1 MQAKDI
7 TNKKFG
13 RLTAIRRTDKRD
25 KITGSII
32 WECRCDCGNTI
43 YVAANALQAGNTTS
57 CGCYKKEVVRSNM
70 KKNCINLL

>member
-32 WECRCDCGNTI
+32 WECCCDCGNI
-43 YVAANALQAGNTTS
+43 VKFPANYLKS
-57 CGCYKKEVVRSNM
+57 PKYKHDCGCVKRKKEAL
-70 KKNCINLL
+70 KNEK